1 MNKTLALALVAS
13 LAAATTIQSNA
24 QTTTNAPNPVTT
36 NQVTTVS
43 VALTAFVLTSTN
55 NPGTVATTRI
65 DTKSLIA
72 ALNGLVT
79 LRTTN
84 TVSDG
89 VTNIV
94 TPMTNSFADASG
106 RLVGQPRLLQL
117 VGPDGQSTLAV
128 RQTFNRTNVVDTD
141 VGAWL
146 SGFIEGAV
154 GTPKTQYE
162 MRALSLNGNRLTFSV
177 FGFATRNTRDVSTP
191 LGKFTGMTTAINAV
205 PAGLGGVGTNKAVFK
220 GTFNASAPTVEK
232 KALPLKGHSSNG
244 FGVANG

>member
-1 MNKTLALALVAS
+1 MNKTFALALFAA
-13 LAAATTIQSNA
+13 LTAATTFQTRA

-36 NQVTTVS
+36 NQVLTVNA
-43 VALTAFVLTSTN
+43 ALTAFVLTSSN
-55 NPGTVATTRI
+55 NPGTVGTTRI

-141 VGAWL
+141 VSVWL
-146 SGFIEGAV
+146 NTFVEGAV

-162 MRALSLNGNRLTFSV
+162 MRTLSLNGNRLTLSV
-177 FGFATRNTRDVSTP
+177 FGFATRTTRDVSTP

-205 PAGLGGVGTNKAVFK
+205 PAGLGGVGTNEAVFR

-232 KALPLKGHSSNG
+232 KALPLKGSVGLGSYVSNG
-244 FGVANG
+244 